1 MTSRFVVLM
10 AAGLQLAAAADIRVV
25 EEIAA
30 KVNGD
35 IVTRGEMEEQQ
46 REYEQYL
53 RQEQHLSGAR
63 LTAAMADYAKDIL
76 RDKIDTLLLVQ
87 QGKDLGISV
96 DGDVNRQLA
105 QIQVLSKISDPEK
118 FHDYIREGTGMPFEE
133 YKQKLINDALVRRVV
148 SQEVGSR
155 IAIPEAELQKYYD
168 EHKTEF
174 VRKEQV
180 FLSQLVISTEGK
192 TPQQVAAAE
201 AKGKD
206 IVARARKGDKF
217 SELVAA
223 YSDDPET
230 ARTGGSLPPHGRGEL
245 QPQIEAVVFKMKKG
259 EVTDPIKIQGGLL
272 ILKVD
277 ERFEA
282 GQASFGVDVV
292 EHRQV

>member
-1 MTSRFVVLM
+1 M

-105 QIQVLSKISDPEK
+105 QIQVLSKISDPENSM
-118 FHDYIREGTGMPFEE
+118 IT
-133 YKQKLINDALVRRVV
+133 
-148 SQEVGSR
+148 S
-155 IAIPEAELQKYYD
+155 
-168 EHKTEF
+168 
-174 VRKEQV
+174 
-180 FLSQLVISTEGK
+180 
-192 TPQQVAAAE
+192 
-201 AKGKD
+201 
-206 IVARARKGDKF
+206 ARAPACPLR
-217 SELVAA
+217 ST
-223 YSDDPET
+223 S
-230 ARTGGSLPPHGRGEL
+230 RS
-245 QPQIEAVVFKMKKG
+245 
-259 EVTDPIKIQGGLL
+259 
-272 ILKVD
+272 
-277 ERFEA
+277 
-282 GQASFGVDVV
+282 
-292 EHRQV
+292 